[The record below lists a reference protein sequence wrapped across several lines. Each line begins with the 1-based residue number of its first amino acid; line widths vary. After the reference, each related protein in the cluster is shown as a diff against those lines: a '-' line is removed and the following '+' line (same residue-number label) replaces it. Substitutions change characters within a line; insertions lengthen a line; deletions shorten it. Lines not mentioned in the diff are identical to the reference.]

1 MIIFSTQANYS
12 FIASGS
18 ALYVDDIPM
27 QGRNELCAVL
37 IFSERANARINSI
50 DFSAV
55 DKIDGIVGH
64 ISAQDLSL
72 DQNLFGGMAQDEKV
86 FASDRVDYHGQVLA
100 ALLCTSFELGR
111 NARQFVKVSYD
122 DSPILQQFSRF
133 SRANSRSTLYGLG
146 DLIEKEGINAF
157 EKVENFGGPQKLKR
171 YLDVDLNHDLTNIVE
186 GTVSIGGQQ
195 HFYMEPQNVLVLPIG
210 EQDEY
215 VVYGGGQWL
224 DGAQGKLSKALNIA
238 KNKITIKTKR
248 TGGAFGGKE
257 R

>member
-1 MIIFSTQANYS
+1 
-12 FIASGS
+12 
-18 ALYVDDIPM
+18 M
-27 QGRNELCAVL
+27 QGKNELCAVL
-37 IFSERANARINSI
+37 IFSERANARIKSI

-55 DKIDGIVGH
+55 EKIEGIVGH
-64 ISAQDLSL
+64 ISAKDLSI
-72 DQNLFGGMAQDEKV
+72 DQNLFGDERSKVFDEKV

-111 NARQFVKVSYD
+111 NSRQFVKVSYD
-122 DSPILQQFSRF
+122 DSE
-133 SRANSRSTLYGLG
+133 ANSPSTLCGLG
-146 DLIEKEGINAF
+146 DLIEKDGIDAF

-171 YLDVDLNHDLTNIVE
+171 YLHVDINHDSTNVVE

-195 HFYMEPQNVLVLPIG
+195 HFYMEPQNVLVVPIG
-210 EQDEY
+210 EKDEY
-215 VVYGGGQWL
+215 VVYGGGQWP

>member
-1 MIIFSTQANYS
+1 MIIFNTQAIYL

-27 QGRNELCAVL
+27 QGKNELCAVL

-86 FASDRVDYHGQVLA
+86 FASEKVDHHGQVLA

-111 NARQFVKVSYD
+111 NAQQFVKVTYD
-122 DSPILQQFSRF
+122 DCE
-133 SRANSRSTLYGLG
+133 ANSPSTLCGLG
-146 DLIEKEGINAF
+146 DLIEKDGIDAF

-171 YLDVDLNHDLTNIVE
+171 YLDVDINHDSTNVVE

-195 HFYMEPQNVLVLPIG
+195 HFYMEPQNVLVVPIG
-210 EQDEY
+210 EKDEY
-215 VVYGGGQWL
+215 VVYGCGQWL

-238 KNKITIKTKR
+238 RNKLTIKTKR